1 MGLKEDK
8 EQIKAI
14 NAEIEEL
21 SKRLRQAPSLFK
33 ASDIEQAKTY
43 LNGLKQDLRE
53 VDSEL
58 SYIADSF
65 KRSLQ
70 ELSKQNVA
78 LNQGKRAL
86 TAISNI
92 SSQLLNI
99 KYGEVDA
106 DSKSL
111 EKLQQKAQLKFQELQ
126 QSIRLL
132 ETEKGKSDAQKAQ
145 LAELRGAVGAQSEF
159 LKGQQKVLNLQKKIE
174 GDKGVKFFDGLG
186 DIAKAIPGLNKF
198 TGAFQEAA
206 KAAKDTAR
214 SNELTKEYLDDLAEA
229 EGFKG
234 SRKEFQKELEER
246 DKAAK
251 KQRDADLQ
259 ALKSGKELNQQQ
271 LERLFTKEQISEAGL
286 DKESKK
292 QRKIDL
298 DALKS
303 GKGLTKESLKRLGI
317 EKKFHTKDNLNSLK
331 TGKGLTKEKIK
342 QLGLENKLVSK
353 TGKSLAGSAAA
364 TKARAGLLAG
374 IKPLKNIVPKGA
386 VKPLVKAAPK
396 AITSAFKIGAK
407 VLLKTIS
414 KLLGPIGL
422 LIEIIIE
429 LFRGDK
435 AAGELAK
442 SMNMT
447 YVDALATRREFTNI
461 AEFSNN
467 IFITTK
473 GIQETFI
480 ALNNV
485 LGSNVMLN
493 KESLVFATQM
503 REQMGFS
510 QETINATFKLSE
522 AFGKSMED
530 ITGEV
535 ISQADITASNLGVQV
550 EEKKIL
556 AEVANVSAATT
567 LSLKGSGREI
577 AKALTTAKAFGMT
590 MAQIEKSA
598 EGLLNFESSL
608 TSELK
613 AELLLGKNI
622 NLERARL
629 AAINNKV
636 GEVAREIA
644 SQIGSA
650 AEFGELNN
658 LQQKA
663 LAEAVGMTRN
673 ELAETLFTQE
683 AIGNATGEEAEER
696 KRVISGMLRTMSL
709 EEAQN
714 KLKDEGIE
722 KLKNQASIQD
732 RFSAMLDKL
741 TEIAVQIGEPLLEIL
756 SPIADFAAFVLPK
769 LIGSMQPI
777 IGIIKMIFLG
787 LKGIGQAVGAL
798 FGNDAAAASYGDTFS
813 EAGAAFTGGMNR
825 GFDVSAGKDS
835 FYGDMGISLPELTG
849 FDKNTTLFGEQ
860 GTYNAVMDRFGG
872 GNNSNQS
879 NQSADFQEMQ
889 RMNQEQFRIQNN
901 QMQELINSTNENRPP
916 VDMFGGNYD
925 R

>member
-14 NAEIEEL
+14 NDQIKEL
-21 SKRLRQAPSLFK
+21 SRQLRQTPTFFK
-33 ASDIEQAKTY
+33 AGDFEQAKTY
-43 LNGLKQDLRE
+43 LTGLQNQLKE
-53 VDSEL
+53 VDSDL
-58 SYIADSF
+58 NFIAESF
-65 KRSLQ
+65 KRSVD
-70 ELSKQNVA
+70 ELSKQNIA
-78 LNQGKRAL
+78 LNQGKSSLR
-86 TAISNI
+86 AISNI

-99 KYGEVDA
+99 KYGEIAA
-106 DSKSL
+106 DSQSL
-111 EKLQQKAQLKFQELQ
+111 EKLQQKAKLKFDELNQ
-126 QSIRLL
+126 AILLL
-132 ETEKGKSDAQKAQ
+132 ETQSDITDAQKAQ
-145 LAELRGAVGAQSEF
+145 LAELKNSANKQSDFLRG
-159 LKGQQKVLNLQKKIE
+159 QKEILDLQRKIE
-174 GDKGVKFFDGLG
+174 GTKGVKLFDGLG

-206 KAAKDTAR
+206 EASKDQARQIALNAEAVEKQNKAA
-214 SNELTKEYLDDLAEA
+214 E
-229 EGFKG
+229 
-234 SRKEFQKELEER
+234 
-246 DKAAK
+246 
-251 KQRDADLQ
+251 KQREADLQ

-271 LERLFTKEQISEAGL
+271 LERLFTKEQISKAGL
-286 DKESKK
+286 DEESKK

-298 DALKS
+298 EALKS

-317 EKKFHTKDNLNSLK
+317 EKKFHTKDNLSSLK

-342 QLGLENKLVSK
+342 QLGLEKKLLGTNKAGQKVE
-353 TGKSLAGSAAA
+353 LAGSHAAV
-364 TKARAGLLAG
+364 KARKLLAAKV
-374 IKPLKNIVPKGA
+374 KPLKNIVPKGA

-396 AITSAFKIGAK
+396 AITSAFKVGAK
-407 VLLKTIS
+407 ILVKTVS

-422 LIEIIIE
+422 LIELVMA
-429 LFRGDK
+429 LFQGDK

-442 SMNMT
+442 AMNMT

-461 AEFSNN
+461 AESSNN

-473 GIQETFI
+473 GIQETFL

-493 KESLVFATQM
+493 KESLIFATQM

-510 QETINATFKLSE
+510 QETINSTFKLSE

-722 KLKNQASIQD
+722 KLKNQAAIQD

-769 LIGSMQPI
+769 LIGSLQPF

-787 LKGIGQAVGAL
+787 IKGIGQAVGAL

-813 EAGAAFTGGMNR
+813 EAGDAFTGGMNR
-825 GFDVSAGKDS
+825 GFDVQYGKDS
-835 FYGDMGISLPELTG
+835 FLSEMGLGVNQLSGLDE
-849 FDKNTTLFGEQ
+849 NTTLFGEQ
-860 GTYNAVMDRFGG
+860 GVYNATMNKYGG
-872 GNNSNQS
+872 GSNSNQS